1 MRIKCFIS
9 CIHDEEHGG
18 FRVNSLTGEFYEL
31 AVHHVDN
38 EHHVHH
44 VLVKHLAQHG
54 HLQQG

>member
-9 CIHDEEHGG
+9 CIQDEEHGW

-31 AVHHVDN
+31 AVHHGYN

-44 VLVKHLAQHG
+44 VHVKHLAQHG
-54 HLQQG
+54 LLQQG